1 MTRETARTWAEISL
15 GNLEHNYRALRSC
28 APDSKF
34 LATVKANGYGHGSV
48 PVAKRLVELG
58 ADYLAVACL
67 DEAAELRRAGIA
79 APILVLGYTQPELAG
94 EVVALDVT
102 QTVFTPELAQALSEA
117 AGAAGKRAK
126 IHLKADTG
134 MSRLGV
140 LDHDPQRA
148 AADIAALCALP
159 HLEPEGIF
167 KIHLKVDTGMSRLG
181 VLDHC
186 PERAAAEIAALCAL
200 PHLEPEGI
208 FTHFAN
214 ADGDEGY
221 TMLQF
226 TRFLDVLKE
235 LEEKYGRAFEIRHCA
250 ASAAVL
256 HYPCTHMDMVRPGIA
271 LYGHYP
277 DPGCEGLDGPGLK
290 PVMSLFSRVAAVR
303 DFPAETPVSYGCTA
317 SFGGEGGRTAV
328 LPIGYA
334 DGLHRTLSNQG
345 SVWLDGQP
353 RPIMGR
359 VCMDLCMIG
368 LDGEAEVRP
377 GDVAEIFGERLP
389 VEGQAELAG
398 TISYELLTAVAP
410 RVPRIYKD
418 A

>member
-15 GNLEHNYRALRSC
+15 GNLGHNYRALRSC

-140 LDHDPQRA
+140 LDHDPERA
-148 AADIAALCALP
+148 AAD
-159 HLEPEGIF
+159 
-167 KIHLKVDTGMSRLG
+167 
-181 VLDHC
+181 
-186 PERAAAEIAALCAL
+186 IAALCAL

-226 TRFLDVLKE
+226 TRFLDVLEE

-277 DPGCEGLDGPGLK
+277 DPACEGLDGQGLK

>member
-167 KIHLKVDTGMSRLG
+167 
-181 VLDHC
+181 
-186 PERAAAEIAALCAL
+186 
-200 PHLEPEGI
+200 
-208 FTHFAN
+208 THFAN

-277 DPGCEGLDGPGLK
+277 DPGCEGLDGPGLR

-303 DFPAETPVSYGCTA
+303 DFPADTPVSYGCTA

>member
-1 MTRETARTWAEISL
+1 MIRETARTWAEISL
-15 GNLEHNYRALRSC
+15 GNLEHNYRALRGC

-34 LATVKANGYGHGSV
+34 LGTVKANAYGHGAV
-48 PVAKRLVELG
+48 TVARRLAELG

-67 DEAAELRRAGIA
+67 DEAAELRQAGIS
-79 APILVLGYTQPELAG
+79 APILILGCTPRSLAA
-94 EVVALDVT
+94 EAVALDVT
-102 QTVFTPELAQALSEA
+102 QTVFTPDLAQALSEA

-126 IHLKADTG
+126 IHLKVDTG

-140 LDHDPQRA
+140 LDHD
-148 AADIAALCALP
+148 
-159 HLEPEGIF
+159 
-167 KIHLKVDTGMSRLG
+167 
-181 VLDHC
+181 

-214 ADGDEGY
+214 ADGDEDY

-226 TRFLDVLKE
+226 TRFLDVLEE
-235 LEEKYGRAFEIRHCA
+235 LEQKHGRAFEIRHCA

-256 HYPCTHMDMVRPGIA
+256 NYPCTHLDMVRPGIA

-277 DPGCEGLDGPGLK
+277 DPSCEGLDGPGLK
-290 PVMSLFSRVAAVR
+290 PVMSLYSRVAAVR
-303 DFPAETPVSYGCTA
+303 NFPEHTPVSYGCTA
-317 SFGGEGGRTAV
+317 RFGCGGGRTAV

-334 DGLHRTLSNQG
+334 DGLHRMLSNAG

-359 VCMDLCMIG
+359 VCMDMCMIA
-368 LDGEAEVRP
+368 LDEAAGVRP
-377 GDVAEIFGERLP
+377 GDTAEVFGPRLP
-389 VEGQAELAG
+389 VERQAEAAG
-398 TISYELLTAVAP
+398 TISYELLCSVAP
-410 RVPRIYKD
+410 RVPRIYRD

>member
-15 GNLEHNYRALRSC
+15 GNLGHNYRALRSC

-79 APILVLGYTQPELAG
+79 APILILGYTQPELAG

-140 LDHDPQRA
+140 LDHDPERA
-148 AADIAALCALP
+148 AAD
-159 HLEPEGIF
+159 
-167 KIHLKVDTGMSRLG
+167 
-181 VLDHC
+181 
-186 PERAAAEIAALCAL
+186 IAALCAL

>member
-1 MTRETARTWAEISL
+1 MTRETVRTWAEISL
-15 GNLEHNYRALRSC
+15 GNLEHNYWALRAC

-34 LATVKANGYGHGSV
+34 LATVKANAYGHGAV
-48 PVAKRLVELG
+48 TVARYLAEELG
-58 ADYLAVACL
+58 VDYLAVACL
-67 DEAAELRRAGIA
+67 DEAVQLRQAGIS
-79 APILVLGYTQPELAG
+79 APILILGYTHPSLAG

-126 IHLKADTG
+126 IHLKVDTG

-140 LDHDPQRA
+140 LDHDPERA
-148 AADIAALCALP
+148 AADLAALCALP
-159 HLEPEGIF
+159 HLKPEG
-167 KIHLKVDTGMSRLG
+167 V
-181 VLDHC
+181 
-186 PERAAAEIAALCAL
+186 
-200 PHLEPEGI
+200 
-208 FTHFAN
+208 FTHFAS
-214 ADGDEGY
+214 ADGDEEY

-235 LEEKYGRAFEIRHCA
+235 LEEKYGRGFEIRHCA

-256 HYPCTHMDMVRPGIA
+256 NYPCTHLDMVRPGIA

-277 DPGCEGLDGPGLK
+277 NPSCEGLDGPGLK
-290 PVMSLFSRVAAVR
+290 PVMSLYSRVAAVR
-303 DFPAETPVSYGCTA
+303 DFPANTPVSYGCTA
-317 SFGGEGGRTAV
+317 SFGAGGGRTAV

-368 LDGEAEVRP
+368 LDEGAKAKP
-377 GDVAEIFGERLP
+377 GDVAEVFGERLP
-389 VEGQAELAG
+389 VEQQAETAG

-410 RVPRIYKD
+410 RVPRIYID

>member
-67 DEAAELRRAGIA
+67 DEAVELRRAGIA
-79 APILVLGYTQPELAG
+79 APILILGYTQPELAG

-148 AADIAALCALP
+148 AAD
-159 HLEPEGIF
+159 
-167 KIHLKVDTGMSRLG
+167 
-181 VLDHC
+181 
-186 PERAAAEIAALCAL
+186 IAALCAL

-277 DPGCEGLDGPGLK
+277 DPACEGLDGQGLK

>member
-15 GNLEHNYRALRSC
+15 GNLGHNYRALRSC

-167 KIHLKVDTGMSRLG
+167 
-181 VLDHC
+181 
-186 PERAAAEIAALCAL
+186 
-200 PHLEPEGI
+200 
-208 FTHFAN
+208 THFAN

-226 TRFLDVLKE
+226 TRFLDVLEE

-277 DPGCEGLDGPGLK
+277 DPACEGLDGQGLK